1 MKKNL
6 IVLLIVT
13 LLTGG
18 LFADV
23 PENTSFDVTTTVA
36 GIDEMG
42 ITKTAMTLANFDITA
57 SNLFTTLTIGGT
69 AGSTVNATTGAV
81 SFDAYLSTRSNNR
94 SGYTVKVSAT
104 PMVTE
109 AVGQTTPT
117 INYTVSVAG
126 TGAEGS
132 TSASYNTASNTSAI
146 EVIDINSLEETGV
159 QSRKISLTVNMT
171 DYNAAVQGSYTGT
184 VTFVY
189 TSGA

>member
-42 ITKTAMTLANFDITA
+42 ITKTEMTLANFDITTG
-57 SNLFTTLTIGGT
+57 NLFTTLTIGGT
-69 AGSTVNATTGAV
+69 GGSALATDGAV

-104 PMVTE
+104 PMVPE

-126 TGAEGS
+126 TEAGS
-132 TSASYNTASNTSAI
+132 YSTADPGDPAP
-146 EVIDINSLEETGV
+146 VITITSLEETGV
-159 QSRKISLTVNMT
+159 QSRKISLTVNMA

>member
-42 ITKTAMTLANFDITA
+42 ITKTEMTLANFDITTG
-57 SNLFTTLTIGGT
+57 NLFTTLTIGGT

-81 SFDAYLSTRSNNR
+81 TFDAYLSTRSNNR

-126 TGAEGS
+126 TEAGS
-132 TSASYNTASNTSAI
+132 YSTANPGDPAPVIAITSL
-146 EVIDINSLEETGV
+146 DETGV